1 MINNPLKIQ
10 DNTFRDGHQSIYATR
25 MRTED
30 MIPIAEEMDSCG
42 FHAME
47 VWG

>member
-1 MINNPLKIQ
+1 
-10 DNTFRDGHQSIYATR
+10 

-30 MIPIAEEMDSCG
+30 MIPIAEEMDQCG

-47 VWG
+47 VWGARDI